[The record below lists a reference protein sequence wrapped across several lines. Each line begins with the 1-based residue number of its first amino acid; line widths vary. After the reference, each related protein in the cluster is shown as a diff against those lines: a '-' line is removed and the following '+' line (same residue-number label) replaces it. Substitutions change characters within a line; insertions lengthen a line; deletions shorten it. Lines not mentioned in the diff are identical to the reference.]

1 MSRTIP
7 AAILTALSQESVEP
21 FYAVELKFSA
31 GTVRFWTG
39 YGDRTIDGQTY
50 TGTGNLL
57 NISGIEEVADLSAKG
72 ITLTLSGIDT
82 ALVSLALQE
91 PYQGREARVLFGV
104 VGVSDYVEVFAGLMD
119 VMTIQ
124 EDGTTATIELTVES
138 KLVSLQ
144 RPNMRRYTSESH
156 KARYPGDTFFD
167 FVEQLQDKEI
177 AWGRTIS

>member
-7 AAILTALSQESVEP
+7 AAILAALSQESVEP

-72 ITLTLSGIDT
+72 ITVPMVGLLRIMRKKMSPAGVCTLVRAEIAYNVNG
-82 ALVSLALQE
+82 
-91 PYQGREARVLFGV
+91 ARVASQSQDF
-104 VGVSDYVEVFAGLMD
+104 EVNVLEEKNN
-119 VMTIQ
+119 V
-124 EDGTTATIELTVES
+124 L
-138 KLVSLQ
+138 
-144 RPNMRRYTSESH
+144 Y
-156 KARYPGDTFFD
+156 FD
-167 FVEQLQDKEI
+167 FK
-177 AWGRTIS
+177 